1 MNAAELLRGLR
12 VVPVVVVDDADKAVT
27 LARTLLDAGLQ
38 AIEVTLR
45 TPAALD
51 AIEKI
56 AANVPDMIVGA
67 GSVRHAAQV
76 ADVISA
82 GARFG
87 VCPGS
92 SPALLD
98 AIDQAGLPFIPG
110 AITPSETLALLE
122 RGYVLQ
128 KFFPAELSG
137 GMNYLKGIAA
147 PIPEARFMPT
157 GGITV
162 ENAPAYLA
170 LDSVACIGGTW
181 IVPPQ
186 ALAAS
191 NFDAIG
197 DLARSAA
204 AL

>member
-1 MNAAELLRGLR
+1 MNAAGLLRGLR

-51 AIEKI
+51 AIAKI

-98 AIDQAGLPFIPG
+98 AVDQAGLPFIPG

-122 RGYVLQ
+122 RGYALQ

>member
-1 MNAAELLRGLR
+1 MSAAELLRGIR
-12 VVPVVVVDDADKAVT
+12 VVPVVVIDDADKAVT
-27 LARTLLDAGLQ
+27 LANTLLDAGLR

-45 TPAALD
+45 TPAALE
-51 AIEKI
+51 AISRI
-56 AANVPDMIVGA
+56 AAEVPDMIVGA

-76 ADVISA
+76 SDIVNA

-98 AIDQAGLPFIPG
+98 AVDDAGLPFIPG

-122 RGYVLQ
+122 RGYSLQ
-128 KFFPAELSG
+128 KLFPAELSG
-137 GMNYLKGIAA
+137 GVRYLKGIAA
-147 PIPEARFMPT
+147 PIPEAHFMPT

-162 ENAPAYLA
+162 ENAPAYLV
-170 LDSVACIGGTW
+170 LDTVACIGGTW
-181 IVPPQ
+181 IAPAS

-191 NFDAIG
+191 DFDTIA
-197 DLARSAA
+197 DFARAAA

>member
-1 MNAAELLRGLR
+1 MNAAEVLRGLR

-51 AIEKI
+51 AIAKI
-56 AANVPDMIVGA
+56 SANVPDMIVGA

-76 ADVISA
+76 TDVINA

-98 AIDQAGLPFIPG
+98 AMDQAGLPFIPG

-122 RGYVLQ
+122 RGYALQ
-128 KFFPAELSG
+128 KLFPAELSG
-137 GMNYLKGIAA
+137 GVNYLKGIAA

-170 LDSVACIGGTW
+170 LDNVACIGGTW

-197 DLARSAA
+197 DLARAAA